1 MSCLYFVMI
10 KAGAMV
16 MLVLQMRKMY
26 LAARGHTVSKRNFQ
40 MQNPALPESL
50 KSAVSQ
56 V

>member
-1 MSCLYFVMI
+1 MSYLYFVMI

-16 MLVLQMRKMY
+16 MLVLQIKKMY
-26 LAARGHTVSKRNFQ
+26 LTAWGYTVHKRNFQ
-40 MQNPALPESL
+40 MQNPVLSESL